1 MKRYFYSLA
10 LALVALVF
18 VMPQLTHANHIN
30 VSTLTQLHQV
40 MMNENG
46 AFSADGYR
54 VGAQDTICLASDIIE
69 DVDKSQLHYWNN
81 WETAE
86 SAIQLI
92 DNDGSRYYLV
102 GAAVVN
108 GKKHL
113 DLKGHTIQVTYTGDP
128 TNMAIGV
135 FYLPATGP
143 ETGGSLT
150 ISDTEGEGKVVIRSP
165 FTGTDQPTAAILCG
179 GSSNFTLFGGS
190 LSAEYLWS
198 GAQRCNYGLYNFS
211 KLSHKVNI
219 YGGSIRRARLT
230 DADDFSQ
237 MGGTVEN
244 VWVQN
249 EIGNDAF
256 PSSIKFFNGTL
267 SKPHFGGVS
276 ISTSTVQ
283 NEWLPKSWQVK
294 QFVIDGSIVDY
305 DGFASALASAAGRDN
320 KSFVINNLNYSP
332 VILNGTVGFS
342 VEKQYDLLGDGSA
355 SFDQETNTLILR
367 SADLSKIELNCFDD
381 SSNPEFTIL
390 VRGKCHVGG
399 SGIIMNNA
407 HLAIK
412 GMTGEDTLTVFGAG
426 CRAIATD
433 KQMVLYDGVHVNAS
447 ATYAHAIDATQL
459 IMAGAS
465 LEASAESRAVNCDIS
480 FWENGGAQPYNFL
493 SGNATSKAFS
503 LKQDIRKFKI
513 WIAGKQLTFHQAYGF
528 GDLWTPLQSDYV
540 TGKIYVDG
548 KGLLTEGRKIILY
561 LENVTINARGL
572 RIMDGKSFGGKGV
585 PAVEIQE
592 DSVTVL
598 MENTI
603 IYSGDPEGIKPE
615 GLDNRYYADGGHGI
629 YFKPEHNNCELIIR
643 SNVTEKSEQYGSLYI
658 NTFGE
663 YQSSYP
669 IRCEGPRLYVE
680 CTGTADS
687 IILESKLPL
696 FCKTGLTLDDATIF
710 SRGGFKTSNTPV
722 ITENSFGK
730 SCYIA
735 WPRAASF
742 NSTGG
747 VTGSTDNANNGVLVL
762 ENTYAHSI
770 PYTVE
775 VNDESMGYCTPSSY
789 EATYGRNLSIKANPN
804 SGYQFKEWHIY
815 RKGKTGY
822 ITDTEQNTTVEI
834 LSETRCVAM
843 LEPTGGTPEKY
854 DVWLKDVQ
862 VTSANC
868 LDPAGDGKAEYKHQD
883 GLGQITLNGVNW
895 AVDGP
900 AIYTDGISEVRVY
913 CYGDNS
919 VKGQSDWTMYF
930 GDADVARIYFDT
942 LRVSFYEPD
951 GDSQGIFLS
960 RYDTHNGVIELRN
973 KLTHITG
980 TSADHVAIVADTLK
994 ILDGSILVVDNAG
1007 MDIREGLVMPENYMI
1022 YPAGTYLADNGTM
1035 RDASNNEVRTFRIA
1049 PKDPETPTYTIT
1061 VNVND
1066 PTMGSAAGGGI
1077 FEEGEEVTLTATPND
1092 GYEFVEWST
1101 GSTENPFIAPACM
1114 DATITAIFREIESQG
1129 IEDII
1134 ANPQSTAH
1142 KRILNGQLFIIR
1154 DGKIFNAQ
1162 GAQIQ

>member
-1 MKRYFYSLA
+1 MRKHFLSFA
-10 LALVALVF
+10 LALMALMVGI
-18 VMPQLTHANHIN
+18 PQGARANHIE
-30 VSTLTQLHQV
+30 VSTLAQLHQA

-46 AFSADGYR
+46 AFNASGYR
-54 VGAQDTICLASDIIE
+54 VTVQDTICLAADIIE
-69 DVDKSQLHYWNN
+69 DVDKSQLHYWSN

-86 SAIQLI
+86 NAVQLI
-92 DNDGSRYYLV
+92 DNDGSRYYVV

-113 DLKGHTIQVTYTGDP
+113 DLKGHTIKVTYTGDP

-135 FYLPATGP
+135 FYIPATGP
-143 ETGGSLT
+143 YTGGSLT
-150 ISDTEGEGKVVIRSP
+150 ISDTEGDGKVVMRAT
-165 FTGTDQPTAAILCG
+165 FTGTDQPQAAVICG
-179 GSSNFTLFGGS
+179 GRSSFTLFGGS

-198 GAQRCNYGLYNFS
+198 GAQRCNYGLYNYS
-211 KLSHKVNI
+211 KLSHEVNI

-230 DADDFSQ
+230 DADDFCQ
-237 MGGTVEN
+237 MGGTLEN

-249 EIGNDAF
+249 EAGNDAF
-256 PSSIKFFNGTL
+256 PASVKFYNGTL
-267 SKPHFGGVS
+267 SMPHFGGVS
-276 ISTSTVQ
+276 IPSNTIK

-294 QFVIDGSIVDY
+294 QFVIDGLTVDY

-332 VILNGTVGFS
+332 VILNGRVGFS
-342 VEKQYDLLGDGSA
+342 AEKQYDLLGDGSA
-355 SFDQETNTLILR
+355 SFDQATNTLILR

-390 VRGKCHVGG
+390 VRGNCRVSA

-447 ATYAHAIDATQL
+447 STYTNAIDATQL

-465 LEASAESRAVNCDIS
+465 LEASAETRAVSCDIS
-480 FWENGGAQPYNFL
+480 FWDNGGAQPYNYL
-493 SGNATSKAFS
+493 SGSATAKALS

-513 WIAGKQLTFHQAYGF
+513 WIAGKQLTFHQAYGE
-528 GDLWTPLQSDYV
+528 GDLWVPLQSDYV
-540 TGKIYVDG
+540 TGKVYVDG
-548 KGLLTEGRKIILY
+548 KGLLTEGGKLRLH
-561 LENVTINARGL
+561 LENVSINVQGL
-572 RIMDGKSFGGKGV
+572 RIMDGLSFGGKGV

-592 DSVTVL
+592 DSVTVFVG
-598 MENTI
+598 NTI

-629 YFKPEHNNCELIIR
+629 YFKPAHNNCELILR
-643 SNVTEKSEQYGSLYI
+643 SNASEKSEQYGSLYI

-669 IRCEGPRLYVE
+669 IRCEGPRLYVQ
-680 CTGTADS
+680 CTGTNDS
-687 IILESKLPL
+687 IILDAKLPL
-696 FCKTGLTLDDATIF
+696 YCKTGLTLEDATIF

-722 ITENSFGK
+722 ITDNNLGK

-747 VTGSTDNANNGVLVL
+747 VTGSTDNANQGVLVL
-762 ENTYAHSI
+762 ENTYNHSI
-770 PYTVE
+770 PYIVE
-775 VNDESMGYCTPSSY
+775 PNDEAMGYCNPSSY
-789 EATYGRNLSIKANPN
+789 VITHGKNLSISAHPN
-804 SGYQFKEWHIY
+804 DGYQFKEWHIY
-815 RKGKTGY
+815 RKGKAGFL
-822 ITDTEQNTTVEI
+822 TDTEQNTSVEI

-843 LEPTGGTPEKY
+843 FEPNGGTPENY
-854 DVWLKDVQ
+854 NVWLKDVR

-895 AVDGP
+895 ALDGQ

-913 CYGDNS
+913 CNGDNTL
-919 VKGQSDWTMYF
+919 KGQSDWTIYF
-930 GDADVARIYFDT
+930 GDADIARVYFDT

-951 GDSQGIFLS
+951 GDAQAIMLTKL
-960 RYDTHNGVIELRN
+960 DHTGVLELRN
-973 KLTHITG
+973 QYTHITG
-980 TSADHVAIVADTLK
+980 RSADNVAIVADTLK
-994 ILDGSILVVDNAG
+994 ILEGSILNVENAG
-1007 MDIREGLVMPENYMI
+1007 MDIRGGLVMPEDYMI
-1022 YPAGTYLADNGTM
+1022 YPAGAYLADNGTI
-1035 RDASNNEVRTFRIA
+1035 RDAENNQVRTFRIA
-1049 PKDPETPTYTIT
+1049 PKAPETPTYSIT
-1061 VNVND
+1061 VEVND
-1066 PTMGSAAGGGI
+1066 PEMGSATGGGI
-1077 FEEGEEVTLTATPND
+1077 FEEGEEVTLIATPND

-1114 DATITAIFREIESQG
+1114 DVTVTAIFQAIASQQG
-1129 IEDII
+1129 VEDIFDGAQAVKLI
-1134 ANPQSTAH
+1134 
-1142 KRILNGQLFIIR
+1142 RDGQFLIIR
-1154 DGKIFNAQ
+1154 DGRTYNAQ
-1162 GAQIQ
+1162 GVEMR